1 MANDTKRYGKKYRIL
16 VNAVTKAWDV
26 ISFWTSARDVELDD
40 GSSAQDTFDALKND
54 TTALQTT
61 VGGLSTNNEYT
72 VLTAPMFDSSLK
84 YSKGD
89 LVTYNGSI
97 FKCIVDINTP
107 ESWVPSHWEAVGEPI
122 PFKFGIDSDGNYGY
136 IKAGADSVT
145 PFKSEVKKILL
156 ASGANGGGTVS
167 AEIIRQKCAQYHLNP
182 NKLTSANFIMEMTGF
197 VTRGIYSQM
206 GDKTPDASGTISAPS
221 LIYNN
226 GALSYNT
233 GAWRQGG
240 WNQNVWIHGSRGGYD
255 FYIDI
260 QRPGAGNWTNGYHS
274 DSSGTLNETIQVSF
288 DIAASCN
295 IYLLA

>member
-61 VGGLSTNNEYT
+61 VSGLSTNNEYAVT
-72 VLTAPMFDSSLK
+72 NAPMYDNSLK
-84 YSKGD
+84 YAKGD

-107 ESWVPSHWEAVGEPI
+107 EPWVPSHWEAVGDPI
-122 PFKFGIDSDGNYGY
+122 PFKFGIDADGNYGY

-145 PFKSEVKKILL
+145 PFKSSTRKVLL
-156 ASGANGGGTVS
+156 ASGVNGGGTIN
-167 AEIIRQKCAQYHLNP
+167 ANTIRQKCAEYHINP
-182 NKLTSANFIMEMTGF
+182 NKITSANFIMEMTG
-197 VTRGIYSQM
+197 VTNAGSYAYANPQSSFTI
-206 GDKTPDASGTISAPS
+206 ASSS
-221 LIYNN
+221 LVYNVDSN
-226 GALSYNT
+226 ALTYQT
-233 GAWRQGG
+233 GSWFIGG
-240 WNQNVWIHGSRGGYD
+240 WNEGTWIHGFVGGYD
-255 FYIDI
+255 FYIDT
-260 QRPGAGNWTNGYHS
+260 RERGESNWKNIYHS
-274 DSSGTLNETIQVSF
+274 DSSGQMSLVTYGAMAV
-288 DIAASCN
+288 AATCN